1 MTSLI
6 KQNRFRY
13 ILLSVGLAAV
23 LSVTFSA
30 NAVNCTVEGCV
41 TVVCTENWCGISNK
55 EGGGHTI
62 NCGDHGAVV
71 ETEC

>member
-41 TVVCTENWCGISNK
+41 IVECTENWCGIAPK

-62 NCGDHGAVV
+62 NCGENGTVV